1 MAGIRKEKMPTLSEM
16 VDDVKSNLIG
26 YTLRQDRITY
36 VTNAGGLTT
45 TSSAITV
52 GSADNLAKGI
62 IEIDDELIWVDR
74 FDKSTNT
81 MTVAPGFGRG
91 YQGTTASPHAQY
103 AQVTL
108 APTFPRNA
116 IKKAINDTINSYFPK
131 LWSVSSTTFTFNAS
145 QTTYALPDDAETIL
159 FMSWQTTGSSQ
170 EWLPVNRWRA
180 DPMANAATFNTNNT
194 VNIYENI
201 QPGRTVQVWYT
212 TEPNTLDASTDDYTD
227 VTGLPSS
234 TVDVTI
240 LGACYKL
247 LSFLDTGRINL
258 TSAEADLN
266 DTKNPYNSGASASRY
281 VFALYQ
287 QRLQEEALKLAD
299 KYPIRIHYT
308 K

>member
-1 MAGIRKEKMPTLSEM
+1 MAGIRKETMPTLSEM

-74 FDKSTNT
+74 FDKATNT

-131 LWSVSSTTFTFNAS
+131 LWAVSSTTFTFNAS

-287 QRLQEEALKLAD
+287 QRLQEEALKLSD